1 MMELNNCI
9 IELNGKNKVW
19 RAVVSLS
26 DEAIYDLEQN
36 GFIVNKIDEVYDEEE
51 FDLMIE
57 SES

>member
-1 MMELNNCI
+1 MNNCI

-36 GFIVNKIDEVYDEEE
+36 GFIINKIDEVYVEEE

-57 SES
+57 DES